1 VLLAN
6 HGIIC
11 WGDTV
16 THAEWFA
23 EVVDTY
29 CWTLMLAS
37 QLGVP
42 ISQISEKHTD
52 DLLNIKKTIGL
63 PDARFDA
70 SGMKECQ
77 LSDLETNTSI
87 ALPPCAR
94 DGVSI
99 GAASIPDTP
108 EIERL
113 VKSVTDA
120 VMGAID
126 TL

>member
-1 VLLAN
+1 MLPYVKQHNTVLLAN

-11 WGDTV
+11 WADTV
-16 THAEWFA
+16 THAEWYA

-42 ISQISEKHTD
+42 ISQISEKHTA
-52 DLLNIKKTIGL
+52 DLLAIKKTLGL

-77 LSDLETNTSI
+77 LSDLET
-87 ALPPCAR
+87 P
-94 DGVSI
+94 
-99 GAASIPDTP
+99 TP
-108 EIERL
+108 SR
-113 VKSVTDA
+113 
-120 VMGAID
+120 
-126 TL
+126 